1 MAVITISRQYGSGGS
16 EVAERVARALGWT
29 LYDNAVVEEVAQR
42 LRMTPAEVSAREER
56 VPSLV
61 ERMATAMALGAPEM
75 MPMVGDLAAQPSEE
89 RMVLMTRRVIEDAV
103 RAGPV
108 VLVGRGAQC
117 MLASRA
123 DALHVFCY
131 APFEE
136 LVRYAVEVLDIP
148 FPEAGR
154 KVAEMNH
161 QREAYVKHHF
171 KRDWRDLANYDLCVN
186 TARLGLD
193 GSADLVTRLARER
206 FGVTQVN
213 EDL

>member
-16 EVAERVARALGWT
+16 EVAERVARALGWS

-117 MLASRA
+117 MLASRT

-136 LVRYAVEVLDIP
+136 LVRYAVEMLDIP
-148 FPEAGR
+148 FPEAPK
-154 KVAEMNH
+154 KVTEMNRH
-161 QREAYVKHHF
+161 REEYVKHHF
-171 KRDWRDLANYDLCVN
+171 KRDWRDFANYDLCVN

-206 FGVTQVN
+206 FGATQVN

>member
-1 MAVITISRQYGSGGS
+1 MAIVTVSRQYGSGGS
-16 EVAERVARALGWT
+16 EVAERVARALGWK
-29 LYDNAVVEEVAQR
+29 LYDNAVVEEVASR

-61 ERMATAMALGAPEM
+61 ERMASAMALGVPEM

-89 RMVLMTRRVIEDAV
+89 RMVAMTRRVIEDAV
-103 RAGPV
+103 RAGPA

-123 DALHVFCY
+123 DALHVYCY

-136 LVRYAVEVLDIP
+136 LVRYTVEVMGVP
-148 FPEAGR
+148 FGEAGR

-161 QREAYVKHHF
+161 QREEYVKHHF

-193 GSADLVTRLARER
+193 GAAALVTRLARER
-206 FGVTQVN
+206 FG
-213 EDL
+213 

>member
-1 MAVITISRQYGSGGS
+1 MAIVTVSRQYGSGGS
-16 EVAERVARALGWT
+16 EVAERVARALGWK

-42 LRMTPAEVSAREER
+42 LRMTPAEVASREER

-61 ERMATAMALGAPEM
+61 ERMASAMALGAPEM
-75 MPMVGDLAAQPSEE
+75 MPVVGDLVAQPSEE
-89 RMVLMTRRVIEDAV
+89 RMVMVTQRVIEDAV
-103 RAGPV
+103 RAGPA

-117 MLASRA
+117 MLAART
-123 DALHVFCY
+123 DALHVYCY
-131 APFEE
+131 APVEE
-136 LVRYAVEVLDIP
+136 LVRYAVEVLDVP
-148 FPEAGR
+148 FHEAGR

-161 QREAYVKHHF
+161 QREEWVKRHF
-171 KRDWRDLANYDLCVN
+171 RRDWRDLSNYDLCVN

-193 GSADLVTRLARER
+193 GAAELVTLLARER

>member
-1 MAVITISRQYGSGGS
+1 MAIVTVSRQYGSGGS

-56 VPSLV
+56 IPSLV
-61 ERMATAMALGAPEM
+61 ERMASAMALGVPEV

-89 RMVLMTRRVIEDAV
+89 RMVMMTRRVIEDSV

-136 LVRYAVEVLDIP
+136 LVRYAVEVLHVP
-148 FPEAGR
+148 FNEVAK
-154 KVAEMNH
+154 KVTEMNH
-161 QREAYVKHHF
+161 QREEYVKRHF

-193 GSADLVTRLARER
+193 GAAELVTRLARER
-206 FGVTQVN
+206 FGSAQV
-213 EDL
+213 EAG

>member
-16 EVAERVARALGWT
+16 EVAERVARALGWA

-117 MLASRA
+117 MLASRT

-131 APFEE
+131 APFDE
-136 LVRYAVEVLDIP
+136 LVRYAVEVLDVP
-148 FPEAGR
+148 FPEAGK
-154 KVAEMNH
+154 KVTEMNRH
-161 QREAYVKHHF
+161 REEYVKHHF
-171 KRDWRDLANYDLCVN
+171 KRDWRDFANYDLCVN

-206 FGVTQVN
+206 FGATQVN

>member
-16 EVAERVARALGWT
+16 EVAERVARALGWS

-117 MLASRA
+117 MLASRT

-136 LVRYAVEVLDIP
+136 LVRYAVEVLDVP
-148 FPEAGR
+148 FSEAGK
-154 KVAEMNH
+154 KVTEMNRH
-161 QREAYVKHHF
+161 REEYVKHHF

-206 FGVTQVN
+206 FGATQVN

>member
-1 MAVITISRQYGSGGS
+1 MAIVTVSRQYGSGGS
-16 EVAERVARALGWT
+16 EVAERVSRALGWT
-29 LYDNAVVEEVAQR
+29 LYDNEVVEEVAQR

-61 ERMATAMALGAPEM
+61 ERMASAMALGVPEM

-89 RMVLMTRRVIEDAV
+89 RMVMMTRRVIEDAV

-136 LVRYAVEVLDIP
+136 LTRYAVEVMGIP
-148 FPEAGR
+148 FADAAK
-154 KVAEMNH
+154 KVTDMNH
-161 QREAYVKHHF
+161 QRDEYVKHHF
-171 KRDWRDLANYDLCVN
+171 KREWRDLANYDLCLN

-193 GSADLVTRLARER
+193 GAADLVTQVARER
-206 FGVTQVN
+206 FK
-213 EDL
+213 

>member
-16 EVAERVARALGWT
+16 EVAERVARALGWK

-61 ERMATAMALGAPEM
+61 ERMASALALSAPEM
-75 MPMVGDLAAQPSEE
+75 MPMVGDLAAQPSED
-89 RMVLMTRRVIEDAV
+89 RMVMVTQRVIEDAV
-103 RAGPV
+103 RAGPA

-117 MLASRA
+117 MLAART

-131 APFEE
+131 APVEE
-136 LVRYAVEVLDIP
+136 LVRYAVEVLDVP
-148 FPEAGR
+148 FHEAGR

-161 QREAYVKHHF
+161 QREAWVKHHF
-171 KRDWRDLANYDLCVN
+171 KRDWRDLSNYDLCVN

-193 GSADLVTRLARER
+193 GSAELVTLLARER

-213 EDL
+213 TDL

>member
-16 EVAERVARALGWT
+16 EVAERVARALGWS

-117 MLASRA
+117 MLASRT

-148 FPEAGR
+148 FPEAGK
-154 KVAEMNH
+154 KVTEMNRH
-161 QREAYVKHHF
+161 REEYVKHHF
-171 KRDWRDLANYDLCVN
+171 KRDWRDFANYDICVN

-206 FGVTQVN
+206 FGATLVN

>member
-1 MAVITISRQYGSGGS
+1 MAIITISRQYGSGGS

-29 LYDNAVVEEVAQR
+29 LYDNAVVEQVAQR

-61 ERMATAMALGAPEM
+61 ERMATAMALGVPEM

-89 RMVLMTRRVIEDAV
+89 RMVLMTRLVIEDAV
-103 RAGPV
+103 RAGPA

-117 MLASRA
+117 MLAART
-123 DALHVFCY
+123 DALHIFCY

-148 FPEAGR
+148 FDEAGK
-154 KVAEMNH
+154 KVTEMNH
-161 QREAYVKHHF
+161 QREEYVKHHF

-193 GSADLVTRLARER
+193 GAAELVTRVARER
-206 FGVTQVN
+206 FGVTRIN
-213 EDL
+213 TDL

>member
-1 MAVITISRQYGSGGS
+1 MAIVTISRQYGSGGS

-29 LYDNAVVEEVAQR
+29 LYDNAVVEQVAQR

-61 ERMATAMALGAPEM
+61 ERMASAMALGAPEV

-89 RMVLMTRRVIEDAV
+89 RMVMMTRRVIEDAV

-117 MLASRA
+117 MLAARS

-136 LVRYAVEVLDIP
+136 LVRYAVEVHGVP
-148 FPEAGR
+148 FAEAAK
-154 KVAEMNH
+154 KVTEMNH

-171 KRDWRDLANYDLCVN
+171 KREWRDLANYDICVN

-193 GSADLVTRLARER
+193 GSAALVTRLARDR
-206 FGVTQVN
+206 FG
-213 EDL
+213 

>member
-1 MAVITISRQYGSGGS
+1 MAVITVSRQYGSGGS
-16 EVAERVARALGWT
+16 EVAERVARALGWK

-61 ERMATAMALGAPEM
+61 ERMASAMALGAPEM
-75 MPMVGDLAAQPSEE
+75 IPMVGDLAAQPSEE
-89 RMVLMTRRVIEDAV
+89 RMVMVTQRVIEDAV
-103 RAGPV
+103 RAGPA

-117 MLASRA
+117 MLAART

-131 APFEE
+131 APVEE

-148 FPEAGR
+148 FHEAGK

-161 QREAYVKHHF
+161 QREEWVKRHF
-171 KRDWRDLANYDLCVN
+171 RRDWRDLANYDLCVN

-193 GSADLVTRLARER
+193 GSAELVTLLARER
-206 FGVTQVN
+206 FGVSRVN
-213 EDL
+213 PDS